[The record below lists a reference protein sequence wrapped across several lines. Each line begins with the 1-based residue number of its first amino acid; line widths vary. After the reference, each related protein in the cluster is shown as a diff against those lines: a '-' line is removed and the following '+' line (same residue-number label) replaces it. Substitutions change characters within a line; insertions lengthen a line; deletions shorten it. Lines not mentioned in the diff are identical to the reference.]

1 MRTTIRWG
9 TRDPQRPRRGL
20 AALAALALGATGFA
34 PVGVTVPGELV
45 SGIELGQL
53 VELTGSALGPGTLA
67 SPNVEYLGTI
77 PLDAPGVG
85 GAVREHAVTG
95 QTLFFTT
102 GLKGLTIYDVADPA
116 APVLVGMLAFPHSQN
131 EDVSVSDDGTRV
143 VISADGALAVPIMPH
158 SRGIHV
164 VDTTDP
170 TTPTLVASHP
180 DSNHTTEC
188 ADPDCEWLYGSTTG
202 GIYDARRAHEGVI
215 ERTERDW
222 NVLPDGTVVG
232 GRHALNLDEA
242 GLLISDS
249 NPRLVLDP
257 RPHLGPDGTVHG
269 PHHPRLLAW
278 GERDDDIDPRLQH
291 NNWRPGAL
299 EWTPRRHNKRG
310 PVGRDAY
317 VEPDG
322 PGVLPPGSLRAGEL
336 LIANS
341 ESNLNPNCSMAGGL
355 STWDLRDFDKGRAP
369 VELEVFRPVNGTW
382 VDGDPALN
390 ALGCSGH
397 WFTVRD
403 QYVTASW
410 YEHGVRFFE
419 VGLDTG
425 SIEEIG
431 FFQPVATEAGAAIWI
446 DDEHVYAVDYA
457 RGIDILRFDR
467 DGERPSEGERVAS
480 WLASRDRV
488 GVLSAEDRFACR
500 LATVD

>member
-1 MRTTIRWG
+1 MG
-9 TRDPQRPRRGL
+9 RRSRIL
-20 AALAALALGATGFA
+20 AAAATGALCLGFT
-34 PVGVTVPGELV
+34 PSLTVPLPGEVPV
-45 SGIELGQL
+45 SPVVDLTGQL
-53 VELTGSALGPGTLA
+53 LGPAAFISDNVTYVGTLPID
-67 SPNVEYLGTI
+67 S
-77 PLDAPGVG
+77 PGVG
-85 GAVREHAVTG
+85 GALRTHGVTG
-95 QTLFFTT
+95 EPLFYVT
-102 GLKGLTIYDVADPA
+102 GLKGLSIYNVADPA
-116 APVLVGMLAFPHSQN
+116 APILIGALVFPHSQN

-143 VISADGALAVPIMPH
+143 VIAADGALAVPIMPH
-158 SRGIHV
+158 SRGIHI

-170 TTPTLVASHP
+170 TAPALVASHP
-180 DSNHTTEC
+180 DSNHTAEC
-188 ADPDCEWLYGSTTG
+188 ADAACSWIYGSTTG
-202 GIYDARRAHEGVI
+202 GIYQVIDGGDAVQI
-215 ERTERDW
+215 VRTGRNW
-222 NVLPDGTVVG
+222 NLLPDGTVVG

-257 RPHLGPDGTVHG
+257 RPHRHQGVDYGPDN
-269 PHHPRLLAW
+269 PRLLAH
-278 GERDDDIDPRLQH
+278 GFRNDSIDTRLQH
-291 NNWRPGAL
+291 NNWRPNARD
-299 EWTPRRHNKRG
+299 WKPRRANRHGNLR
-310 PVGRDAY
+310 PDAY
-317 VEPDG
+317 PEPAG
-322 PGVLPPGSLRAGEL
+322 PGPLPAGSLRPGEI

-382 VDGDPALN
+382 ADGNPAVN

-431 FFQPVATEAGAAIWI
+431 FFQPVATQAGAAHWI
-446 DDEHVYAVDYA
+446 DDEYVYAVDYA

-467 DGERPSEGERVAS
+467 DGARPTEAQRTAS
-480 WLASRDRV
+480 WLANLGMV
-488 GVLSAEDRFACR
+488 GTLAAEDRFFCR
-500 LATVD
+500 LAADN

>member
-1 MRTTIRWG
+1 MRRPTMSAPRTRRAATTAAV
-9 TRDPQRPRRGL
+9 L
-20 AALAALALGATGFA
+20 ALATTAFA
-34 PVGVTVPGELV
+34 PIGVTVPSELV
-45 SGIELGQL
+45 SDTELGQ
-53 VELTGSALGPGTLA
+53 VVALTGSALGPGTL
-67 SPNVEYLGTI
+67 SSDNVEYVGTI
-77 PLDAPGVG
+77 PIDAPGVG
-85 GAVREHAVTG
+85 GAVREHGGTG
-95 QTLFFTT
+95 QTLFYAT
-102 GLKGLTIYDVADPA
+102 GLKGLTVYDVSDPA

-143 VISADGALAVPIMPH
+143 IISADGSLAVPIMPH

-170 TTPTLVASHP
+170 TAPTLVASHP

-188 ADPDCEWLYGSTTG
+188 ADPACDWLYASTTG
-202 GIYDARRAHEGVI
+202 GIYDATRADEGII
-215 ERTERDW
+215 ERIERNW
-222 NVLPDGTVVG
+222 NVLPDGTEVG

-249 NPRLVLDP
+249 HPRLILDP
-257 RPHLGPDGTVHG
+257 RPHVGDDGTVYG
-269 PHHPRLLAW
+269 PDNPELLAY
-278 GERDDDIDPRLQH
+278 GFRDDSIDPRLQH
-291 NNWRPGAL
+291 NNWRPNAPD
-299 EWTPRRHNKRG
+299 WTPRRANRKG
-310 PVGRDAY
+310 NIKPDAY
-317 VEPDG
+317 AEPEG
-322 PGVLPPGSLRAGEL
+322 PGALPAGSLRDGEI

-341 ESNLNPNCSMAGGL
+341 ESNLNPTCSMAGGL

-382 VDGDPALN
+382 AEGDPAIN

-425 SIEEIG
+425 AIDEIG

-467 DGERPSEGERVAS
+467 EGARPSEEERVAS
-480 WLASRDRV
+480 WLANLERV
-488 GVLSAEDRFACR
+488 GVLSAESRFSCR
-500 LATVD
+500 LATAD

>member
-1 MRTTIRWG
+1 MH
-9 TRDPQRPRRGL
+9 RPTMTASRSRR
-20 AALAALALGATGFA
+20 AAAAAAALALATTAFA
-34 PVGVTVPGELV
+34 PVGVTVPSELV
-45 SGIELGQL
+45 SGTDLGQ
-53 VELTGSALGPGTLA
+53 VVALTGSALGPGTL
-67 SPNVEYLGTI
+67 SSDNVEYVGTI

-85 GAVREHAVTG
+85 GAVREHAETG

-102 GLKGLTIYDVADPA
+102 GLKGLTIYDVEDPA

-143 VISADGALAVPIMPH
+143 IISADGALAVPIMPH
-158 SRGIHV
+158 SVGIHV

-170 TTPTLVASHP
+170 TAPTLVASHS

-188 ADPDCEWLYGSTTG
+188 ADAGCNWLYGSTTG
-202 GIYDARRAHEGVI
+202 GIYDATAVADGGDIVRIDRN
-215 ERTERDW
+215 W

-249 NPRLVLDP
+249 HPRLILDP
-257 RPHLGPDGTVHG
+257 RPHVGDDGTVYG
-269 PHHPRLLAW
+269 PDNPELLAY
-278 GERDDDIDPRLQH
+278 GFRDDSIDPRLQH
-291 NNWRPGAL
+291 NNWRPNAL
-299 EWTPRRHNKRG
+299 DWTPRRANRHGNIR
-310 PVGRDAY
+310 PDAY
-317 VEPDG
+317 PEPEG
-322 PGVLPPGSLRAGEL
+322 PGALPAGSLRAGEIM
-336 LIANS
+336 IANS
-341 ESNLNPNCSMAGGL
+341 ETNLNPNCSMAGGL

-369 VELEVFRPVNGTW
+369 VELEVFRPINGTW
-382 VDGDPALN
+382 AEGDPAIN

-425 SIEEIG
+425 AIEEVG
-431 FFQPVATEAGAAIWI
+431 FFQPIATEAGAAIWI

-467 DGERPSEGERVAS
+467 EGDRPTEQERVAS
-480 WLASRDRV
+480 WLANLHRF
-488 GVLSAEDRFACR
+488 GALSAEDRFSCR
-500 LATVD
+500 LATAD

>member
-1 MRTTIRWG
+1 MRASSPSGR
-9 TRDPQRPRRGL
+9 RPRRL
-20 AALAALALGATGFA
+20 AAAAAALALGTTAFL
-34 PVGVTVPGELV
+34 PVGVTVPAELV
-45 SGIELGQL
+45 SGTELGAV
-53 VELTGSALGPGTLA
+53 VELTGSALGPGTLS
-67 SPNVEYLGTI
+67 SPNVEYVGTI

-85 GAVREHAVTG
+85 GAVRAHALTG

-102 GLKGLTIYDVADPA
+102 GLKGLTIYDVADPT

-170 TTPTLVASHP
+170 TAPTLVASHP

-188 ADPDCEWLYGSTTG
+188 ADPACTWLYGSTTG
-202 GIYDARRAHEGVI
+202 GIYDATRADEGII

-222 NVLPDGTVVG
+222 NVLPDGTAVG

-249 NPRLVLDP
+249 NPRLILDP
-257 RPHLGPDGTVHG
+257 RPHVGADGAVYGPD
-269 PHHPRLLAW
+269 HPELLAW
-278 GERDDDIDPRLQH
+278 GARDDTIDPKLQH
-291 NNWRPGAL
+291 NNWRPNAT
-299 EWTPRRHNKRG
+299 EWTPRRTNRKG
-310 PVGRDAY
+310 NIKPDAY
-317 VEPDG
+317 DEPAG
-322 PGVLPPGSLRAGEL
+322 PGALPPGSLRAGEL

-341 ESNLNPNCSMAGGL
+341 ESNLNPNCDMAGGL
-355 STWDLRDFDKGRAP
+355 STWDLRDFDQGRAP
-369 VELEVFRPVNGTW
+369 VELEIFRPINGTW
-382 VDGDPALN
+382 AEGDPAIN

-403 QYVTASW
+403 RFVTASW

-425 SIEEIG
+425 AIEEVG

-446 DDEHVYAVDYA
+446 DDHHVYAVDYA
-457 RGIDILRFDR
+457 RGIDILRFDP
-467 DGERPSEGERVAS
+467 DGERPTEDARIGS
-480 WLASRDRV
+480 WLAGLDRV
-488 GVLSAEDRFACR
+488 GLLSEQDRFSCR
-500 LATVD
+500 LATAD

>member
-1 MRTTIRWG
+1 MHV
-9 TRDPQRPRRGL
+9 PSRRRRRRIP
-20 AALAALALGATGFA
+20 AAAAAFALACTAFV
-34 PVGVTVPGELV
+34 PVSATVPAELV
-45 SGIELGQL
+45 SGTELGRV
-53 VELTGSALGPGTLA
+53 VELTGSALGPGTLT
-67 SPNVEYLGTI
+67 SPNVEYVGTI

-85 GAVREHAVTG
+85 GTVREHAPTG
-95 QTLFFTT
+95 RTLFFTT

-143 VISADGALAVPIMPH
+143 IISADGALAAPIMPH

-170 TTPTLVASHP
+170 TAPTLVASHG

-188 ADPDCEWLYGSTTG
+188 ADPRCEWLYGSTTG
-202 GIYDARRAHEGVI
+202 GIYDARRADEGII
-215 ERTERDW
+215 ERTERNW
-222 NVLPDGTVVG
+222 NVLDDGTVVG

-249 NPRLVLDP
+249 HPRLVLDP
-257 RPHLGPDGTVHG
+257 RPHLGADGTVHG
-269 PHHPRLLAW
+269 PHHPELLAH
-278 GERDDDIDPRLQH
+278 GFRDDTIDPKLQH
-291 NNWRPGAL
+291 NNWRPNAL
-299 EWTPRRHNKRG
+299 EWQPRRHNKHG
-310 PVGRDAY
+310 PIRPDAY
-317 VEPDG
+317 DEPDG
-322 PGVLPPGSLRAGEL
+322 PGALPPGSLRAGEL

-341 ESNLNPNCSMAGGL
+341 ESNLNPNCDMAGGL
-355 STWDLRDFDKGRAP
+355 STWDLRDVDKGRAP

-382 VDGDPALN
+382 ADGDPAIN

-403 QYVTASW
+403 RYVTASW

-425 SIEEIG
+425 AIEEVG
-431 FFQPVATEAGAAIWI
+431 FFQPAATEAGAAIWI

-467 DGERPSEGERVAS
+467 DGERPTEGERTAS
-480 WLASRDRV
+480 WLANLGRV
-488 GVLSAEDRFACR
+488 GVLAAEDRFTCR
-500 LATVD
+500 LATAD